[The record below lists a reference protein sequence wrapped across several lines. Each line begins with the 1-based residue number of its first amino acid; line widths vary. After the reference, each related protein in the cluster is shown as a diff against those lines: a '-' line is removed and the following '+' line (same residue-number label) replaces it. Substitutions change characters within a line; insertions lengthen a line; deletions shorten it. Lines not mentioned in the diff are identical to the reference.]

1 MQYNK
6 KLNSDIPQL
15 IDKNLTSEIM
25 NLVCAS
31 KGYTRIPQQ
40 RDIHNA

>member
-1 MQYNK
+1 MQNNK
-6 KLNSDIPQL
+6 KLNSVPQL
-15 IDKNLTSEIM
+15 IDKNFTSEIK
-25 NLVCAS
+25 NLACES